1 MSPLRLNGSTSG
13 NVTLDAPA
21 VAGSN
26 TLVLPTGNGTSG
38 QVLTTNGSGALSWA
52 LPGKVIK
59 VQHFL
64 DAGSSTT
71 STSYVNAN
79 ASQFNF
85 TPLST
90 SSTLILIAS
99 FNAQIG
105 NVSGVNAQSVYS
117 IGESSTAV
125 GSGYTHRAFS
135 GSGDIGL
142 QSMSCIQL
150 SLSNTA
156 TTTRNFTVMHAVNT
170 GSQTSTVAGI
180 RMTIMEV
187 AN

>member
-1 MSPLRLNGSTSG
+1 MPLRLNGSTSG
-13 NVTLDAPA
+13 YTELSAPA

-26 TLVLPTGNGTSG
+26 TLTLPTGNGTSG

-59 VQHFL
+59 VQHFS

-79 ASQFNF
+79 VSQFSF

-90 SSTLILIAS
+90 SSTLILIAN
-99 FNAQIG
+99 FNAQIA
-105 NVSGVNAQSVYS
+105 NVLGVNAQSAYS

-125 GSGYTHRAFS
+125 GSAYTHRAFS

-142 QSMSCIQL
+142 QSMPCIQL

-156 TTTRNFTVMHAVNT
+156 TTARNFTVMHLVNA
-170 GSQTSTVAGI
+170 GGQTSTVAGI

-187 AN
+187 AS